1 MHRVPKVIKDGGTQK
16 ALGHF
21 AYISWETPS
30 RQNPNAIE
38 HQKNALFK
46 LQCFVGALKMCS
58 SILLLL
64 ILCRSGVGLKKKAW
78 PRKELNYWQKLPLF
92 PIPTLAPNWKRS
104 SRKMRAKIPDPK
116 SEKNPK
122 GNGMISWTKS
132 RKAKAT
138 NEKTPRPNW
147 KKSKAKFLQIS
158 NHQNSFAQIVTKP
171 DQPHLIVQVVPMAFW
186 VNLRGWAAGKVPHW
200 LLDLQ
205 GERRHSISI
214 FYRLGLCFS

>member
-1 MHRVPKVIKDGGTQK
+1 MCTM
-16 ALGHF
+16 
-21 AYISWETPS
+21 YNSS
-30 RQNPNAIE
+30 RYFIDIVS
-38 HQKNALFK
+38 F
-46 LQCFVGALKMCS
+46 FF
-58 SILLLL
+58 
-64 ILCRSGVGLKKKAW
+64 RSAVGLKKKVW

-122 GNGMISWTKS
+122 ANGMISWTKS

-214 FYRLGLCFS
+214 FYRLGLCYSQCLKITQNGSFDNNASKHSKRH